1 MKKNSNDFSQ
11 ATPFLSSACI
21 WNIIGPLPTLSLS
34 LYPPSCCF
42 SLCFFPSLWSGFY
55 SWPIFLHSSAL
66 DILALTLSVL
76 FFFPF
81 ILLFSS
87 LPPSLSIS
95 PTHSFSVFHSLSHTH
110 TLHLLF
116 FDLLAPSVLSLT
128 ALHRHLGWKEEIRV
142 KNCMRLWGGGG
153 ETHPHIHKKK
163 KKESKYE

>member
-110 TLHLLF
+110 TTLAVLRPFSSVCAVSNGSPQTSWLERRNKSEKLHEALRGWRRNS
-116 FDLLAPSVLSLT
+116 PSHT
-128 ALHRHLGWKEEIRV
+128 QE
-142 KNCMRLWGGGG
+142 
-153 ETHPHIHKKK
+153 K